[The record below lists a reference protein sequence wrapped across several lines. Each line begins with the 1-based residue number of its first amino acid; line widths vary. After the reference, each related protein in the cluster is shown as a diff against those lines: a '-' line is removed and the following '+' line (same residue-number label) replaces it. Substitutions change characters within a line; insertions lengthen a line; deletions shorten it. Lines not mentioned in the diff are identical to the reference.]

1 MINSISW
8 VSKTLNSTL
17 GRKLLMALTGLFLV
31 IFLIGHVTGN
41 MLLFKDDGGQAFN
54 EYAKFMT
61 TNQFIQVLSILTYVS
76 VLAHVV
82 VSVLLTIR
90 NKKARPIG
98 YAERNASSN
107 SSWSSRNMGILGTI
121 ILVFLAVHLQGFWY
135 EMHWGDLPYVTYDG
149 EEYKDLYSIVVFAFQ
164 ELWIVLFYVISMVFL
179 GFHLAHG
186 FASAFQSLGI
196 RHSKYTPA
204 IKTLGLIFSIVVPAL
219 FAAMPIYIYFA
230 N

>member
-1 MINSISW
+1 MSW

-17 GRKLLMALTGLFLV
+17 GRKLLMALTGLFLI
-31 IFLIGHVTGN
+31 IFLIGHVAGN
-41 MLLFKDDGGQAFN
+41 TLLFKNDGGQAFN

-61 TNQFIQVLSILTYVS
+61 TNQIVQVLSLLTYIS
-76 VLAHVV
+76 ILGHVV
-82 VSVLLTIR
+82 FSILLTIR

-98 YAERNASSN
+98 YAERKASTN
-107 SSWSSRNMGILGTI
+107 SSWSSRNMGVLGTI
-121 ILVFLAVHLQGFWY
+121 ILVFLVVHLQGFWY
-135 EMHWGDLPYVTYDG
+135 EMHWGDLPYVTYNG

-164 ELWIVLFYVISMVFL
+164 ELWFVLFYVVAMVFL

-186 FASAFQSLGI
+186 FASAFQSLGL

-204 IKTLGLIFSIVVPAL
+204 IKTLGLLFSIVVPAL
-219 FAAMPIYIYFA
+219 FAAMPIYIYFS

>member
-1 MINSISW
+1 MSW

-82 VSVLLTIR
+82 VSILLTIR
-90 NKKARPIG
+90 NRKARPIG

-135 EMHWGDLPYVTYDG
+135 EMHWGDLPYVNYDG
-149 EEYKDLYSIVVFAFQ
+149 EEYKDLYSIVVLAFQ
-164 ELWIVLFYVISMVFL
+164 AV
-179 GFHLAHG
+179 
-186 FASAFQSLGI
+186 
-196 RHSKYTPA
+196 R
-204 IKTLGLIFSIVVPAL
+204 IVV
-219 FAAMPIYIYFA
+219 FCVV
-230 N
+230 